1 MSCSLPPSHHGAPLE
16 HKNGRQPSGL
26 SRPAQAQ
33 PTHTQT
39 HAQTPTSPSSQ
50 TNIATQQYQY
60 YRPAPVPP
68 TPSPHPIPA
77 ALPIPPPAL
86 PHQLL
91 CPPVQVQPVRYNCMH
106 AHLAAA
112 ICSAPGCTGPAQGG
126 QQLLLL
132 LWLCSWRPGG
142 VAWWHAE
149 RGGDECAGRADRVA
163 CAPLQKQLL
172 VPTMLQQQGGAT
184 GCPTTQGLL
193 ATCAPC
199 TGPAAAGQQ
208 TQPAAAASLLR
219 GSGKKVRQGGFLIRG
234 RP

>member
-60 YRPAPVPP
+60 YDQPQSLPP
-68 TPSPHPIPA
+68 PHLTPSLLHCPSPRPPSPTSSC
-77 ALPIPPPAL
+77 ALPCKYNPSDITACTRTLRQPYAL
-86 PHQLL
+86 HL
-91 CPPVQVQPVRYNCMH
+91 VAQVQHR
-106 AHLAAA
+106 
-112 ICSAPGCTGPAQGG
+112 GG

-193 ATCAPC
+193 ATCTPC